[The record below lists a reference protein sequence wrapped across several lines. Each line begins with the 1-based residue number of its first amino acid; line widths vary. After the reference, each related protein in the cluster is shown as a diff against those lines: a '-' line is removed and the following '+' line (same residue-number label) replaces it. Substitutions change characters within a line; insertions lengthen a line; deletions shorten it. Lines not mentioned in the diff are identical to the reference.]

1 MTEKTLH
8 ILLVD
13 DDLDTRSMYA
23 EVFRMSGFEVRE
35 ANDGVEG
42 MEKASEIVPDVVL
55 SGIIMPR
62 MDGFQ
67 FVEALKKNIST
78 ANVPVLFIS
87 HLGRQEDEVKAREI
101 GVKDFIVRDMT
112 TPVEVV
118 TRIKAA
124 VSSTDYVIEFDIRTP
139 EAGRLFES
147 VDMDVTLPCVSGKPV
162 FRLRLKD
169 KERKIFEAELLC
181 Q

>member
-1 MTEKTLH
+1 MTDKILN

-13 DDLDTRSMYA
+13 DDRDTRSMYA
-23 EVFRMSGFEVRE
+23 EVFRASGFDVRE

-42 MEKASEIVPDVVL
+42 MTLASQIVPDVIL

-67 FVEALKKNIST
+67 LVEVLKKNVAT

-87 HLGRQEDEVKAREI
+87 HLGRQEDEVRAREL

-124 VSSTDYVIEFDIRTP
+124 LSATDYVIEFNIRTP
-139 EAGRLFES
+139 EAERLLES
-147 VDMDVTLPCVSGKPV
+147 VGMDKTLPCINGKPA

-169 KERKIFEAELLC
+169 KEKKIFEAELLC